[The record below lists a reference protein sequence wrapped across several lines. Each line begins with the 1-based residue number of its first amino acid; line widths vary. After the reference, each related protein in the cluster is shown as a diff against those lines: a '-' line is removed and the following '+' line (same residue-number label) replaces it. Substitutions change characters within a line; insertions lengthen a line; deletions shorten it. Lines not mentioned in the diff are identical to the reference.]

1 MRSFSPTCYSSNVK
15 RRAIVAALLLA
26 WALAH
31 CGGDTAACLDNDLDG
46 YGMGC
51 EFGLDCD
58 DTNPLRNV
66 RCDGEGPNCA
76 ADPQLTGCPCLVGSA
91 AECFPG
97 MAEAIGVG
105 MCVGGRSRCVNG
117 YWGLCDGAIGPQG
130 EFCDGIDQDCDGEID
145 EGVASP
151 CGGCT
156 PGCIGGVWGEGDAPF
171 VDGPDTDVTTRGWL
185 TLPFTAVG
193 EGQVWIA
200 NSDDSTLSRIDATTL
215 EESGRYSVGRD
226 PSRVA
231 VNYDGDAW
239 VLGRNFGGVGEVV
252 LVAGD
257 AESCVDVD
265 ANGSI
270 ETSLGSELVANDEC
284 ILRRAEVG
292 GEGDLPRALAV
303 DGNAGLDGTSGGDLW
318 IGLYDA
324 ERIVHL
330 DGLSLEIIDTFEV
343 PGFQPY
349 AFAFDSQGVLWGI
362 SRDGLLLS
370 LDRFEIDVAPQIR
383 EVPLAC
389 FELYGLAVDEEG
401 RVAMTGFGCDQ
412 VTVYDPIADHYVSL
426 ATPPSPRGAVTSG
439 TSLFVA
445 HTSGLMSELVTHP
458 LRLVSTH
465 ELGGALESIG
475 VGVTESHVW
484 IASTRGHISGAGL
497 ATAVARDTGERVE
510 LPVGRGPH
518 TQGDLTGAKRRGA
531 FAERGSAR
539 HLFRGCV
546 DGETDWGTLRV
557 TANFAGGT
565 ITLNARHAASED
577 ALGEFE
583 TLLVAEG
590 GDAMVTT
597 TYPNG
602 GVVEIEAVLETPNR
616 DAAPRLRR
624 IGYEWAC
631 PGPM

>member
-1 MRSFSPTCYSSNVK
+1 MKPW
-15 RRAIVAALLLA
+15 AIVIASLVACALTQ
-26 WALAH
+26 
-31 CGGDTAACLDNDLDG
+31 CGNDPPPCLDNDLDG
-46 YGMGC
+46 YGVGC
-51 EFGLDCD
+51 EAGADCD

-66 RCDGEGPNCA
+66 SCEGEGPDCA
-76 ADPQLTGCPCLVGSA
+76 TDPQLTGCACLPGSA

-97 MAEAIGVG
+97 TAESIGVG
-105 MCVGGRSRCVNG
+105 MCIGGRSRCVNG
-117 YWGLCDGAIGPQG
+117 FWGLCEGAIGPQG
-130 EFCDGIDQDCDGEID
+130 EFCDGADQDCDGEID

-171 VDGPDTDVTTRGWL
+171 VPGDEVPGEETVITTRGWL
-185 TLPFTAVG
+185 TLPFTELS

-200 NSDDSTLSRIDATTL
+200 NSDESTLSRIDATSL
-215 EESGRYSVGRD
+215 EEDGRYRVGRD

-239 VLGRNFGGVGEVV
+239 VLGRNFGGVGELM

-257 AESCVDVD
+257 DESCVDAN
-265 ANGSI
+265 ANGTI
-270 ETSLGSELVANDEC
+270 ETSSGSDLVAGDEC
-284 ILRRAEVG
+284 VLRGTSVG

-318 IGLYDA
+318 IGLYEA
-324 ERIVHL
+324 ERILHL
-330 DGLSLEIIDTFEV
+330 DGLSLEVIDSIDV

-349 AFAFDSQGVLWGI
+349 AFAFDSLGVLWGI

-370 LDRFEIDVAPQIR
+370 LNRFAPAEPPQIR

-389 FELYGLAVDEEG
+389 FELYGLAIDDEG

-412 VTVYDPIADHYVSL
+412 VTVYDPVADHYVSI

-439 TSLFVA
+439 SSLFIA
-445 HTSGLMSELVTHP
+445 HTSGLMSELITHP
-458 LRLVSTH
+458 LELVSTRD
-465 ELGGALESIG
+465 LGDALESIG
-475 VGVTESHVW
+475 IGITESHVW
-484 IASTRGHISGAGL
+484 IASSRGDISGAGL
-497 ATAVARDTGERVE
+497 ATAVPRDTGMRVQ

-531 FAERGSAR
+531 FAERGVAR
-539 HLFRGCV
+539 HLFVGCP
-546 DGETDWGTLRV
+546 DGATDWGTLRV

-565 ITLNARHAASED
+565 VTVNARHGESED
-577 ALGEFE
+577 SLGDFE
-583 TLLVAEG
+583 TLLVAQEG
-590 GDAMVTT
+590 DVSVVTS
-597 TYPNG
+597 YPNG
-602 GVVEIEAVLETPNR
+602 GVVEVEVVLETPAR

>member
-1 MRSFSPTCYSSNVK
+1 MKP
-15 RRAIVAALLLA
+15 RAIALAVLLA
-26 WALAH
+26 CALTQ
-31 CGGDTAACLDNDLDG
+31 CGDDTLACLDNDLDG

-51 EFGLDCD
+51 DLGADCD
-58 DTNPLRNV
+58 DTNPLRNI
-66 RCDGEGPNCA
+66 RCDGEGPDCGV
-76 ADPQLTGCPCLVGSA
+76 DPQLTGCACLPGSA

-97 MAEAIGVG
+97 IAESIGVG

-117 YWGLCDGAIGPQG
+117 YWGLCEGAIGPQG
-130 EFCDGIDQDCDGEID
+130 EFCDGSDQDCDGEID

-156 PGCIGGVWGEGDAPF
+156 PGCIGGVWGEGNAPF
-171 VDGPDTDVTTRGWL
+171 APGEETDVTTRGWL
-185 TLPFTAVG
+185 TLRFTELS

-200 NSDDSTLSRIDATTL
+200 NSDDSTVSRIDGTTL

-239 VLGRNFGGVGEVV
+239 VLGRNFGGVGEIM

-257 AESCVDVD
+257 MESCID
-265 ANGSI
+265 ANESGSI
-270 ETSLGSELVANDEC
+270 ETSSGSDLVDDDEC
-284 ILRRAEVG
+284 ILRRADVG
-292 GEGDLPRALAV
+292 GVGDLPRALAV
-303 DGNAGLDGTSGGDLW
+303 DGNGGLDGTSGGDLW
-318 IGLYDA
+318 IGLHDA

-330 DGLSLEIIDTFEV
+330 DGLSLEVLDTIDI

-349 AFAFDSQGVLWGI
+349 AFAFDSQGLLWGI
-362 SRDGLLLS
+362 SRDGFLLS
-370 LDRFEIDVAPQIR
+370 LDRFDLAAAPQVR
-383 EVPLAC
+383 EVPIPC
-389 FELYGLAVDEEG
+389 FELYGLAVDDEG

-412 VTVYDPIADHYVSL
+412 VTVYDPIADHYVSI

-458 LRLVSTH
+458 LRLVSTR
-465 ELGGALESIG
+465 ELGDALESIG
-475 VGVTESHVW
+475 IGVTDSHVW
-484 IASTRGHISGAGL
+484 IASARGHISGAGL
-497 ATAVARDTGERVE
+497 ATAVSRNAGATVE

-531 FAERGSAR
+531 FVDRGAAR
-539 HLFRGCV
+539 HLFRGCA
-546 DGETDWGTLRV
+546 DGATDWGTLRV

-565 ITLNARHAASED
+565 ITVNARHGESED

-583 TLLVAEG
+583 TLLIAEDG
-590 GDAMVTT
+590 NAMVTT

-602 GVVEIEAVLETPNR
+602 GVVEIEAILETPSR